1 MTKKISFKSKKNREE
16 AADAWIQSRGI
27 PVQTPGS
34 TQTLGST
41 QALESMQEIGSMQEA
56 IIMKRFTIDLPA
68 DLHRQFKSYCADKGF
83 MMADV
88 VRSMLEDKLRD
99 S

>member
-27 PVQTPGS
+27 PVQTP
-34 TQTLGST
+34 GST